1 MKILVSQIT
10 LDIIGYQ
17 NTLPSYEHGDSSCTM
32 FRETQI
38 EEYKKNFIDRFGDAT
53 LEFVPPRKWKIV
65 DNSNYDNWASR
76 YMHSKLDWCNKFGC
90 GD

>member
-17 NTLPSYEHGDSSCTM
+17 NTLPSYEYGDTSCTM
-32 FRETQI
+32 FRENQI
-38 EEYKKNFIDRFGDAT
+38 EDYKKNFIERFGDAT
-53 LEFVPPRKWKIV
+53 LEYVAPHKWKVIG
-65 DNSNYDNWASR
+65 NSNYDKWVSDYIQNKSE
-76 YMHSKLDWCNKFGC
+76 WCNKFGC